1 MLSSSLRH
9 PAWDKRLICAGH
21 PHSKMLK
28 VGVIG
33 AGQIGSAIARALAES
48 GKYKVI
54 ASRRSIEKIKGLEEI
69 GVKITTDNR
78 KVVSASSVIFLA
90 VKPNKVPSIL
100 GEVSGLLEEKLLISV
115 AAAIPISRLSSLAP
129 KAKIIRAMPNVGLMV
144 KAGFTAYCRGPNITD
159 SDIKV
164 AQEIL
169 GELGAYVEVDEDLM
183 DAITALSGSGPAY
196 VALLIEAMAYAG
208 LKVGLPRDLAY
219 RSSAY
224 TVYGTAKLML
234 ETGMH
239 PSTIKEM
246 VLTPGGTTIE
256 GIFYLEEGGVR
267 TAVMK
272 AVEAATRRARE
283 IAEKLD
289 SSIYKA

>member
-1 MLSSSLRH
+1 MLR
-9 PAWDKRLICAGH
+9 
-21 PHSKMLK
+21 

-33 AGQIGSAIARALAES
+33 AGQIGSAIARALVES
-48 GKYKVI
+48 GKYRVI
-54 ASRRSIEKIKGLEEI
+54 ASRRSIERVKDLEQL
-69 GVKITTDNR
+69 GVELTTDNKR
-78 KVVSASSVIFLA
+78 VAGASDAVFLA
-90 VKPNKVPSIL
+90 VKPNKVSPVL
-100 GEVSGLLEEKLLISV
+100 KEVSDMLDGKLLISV
-115 AAAIPISRLSSLAP
+115 AAAIPTSRLGSIAP
-129 KAKIIRAMPNVGLMV
+129 KARIIRAMPNVGLIV
-144 KAGFTAYCRGPNITD
+144 KAGFTAYCRGPNVAD

-164 AQEIL
+164 VQGLL

-183 DAITALSGSGPAY
+183 DAVTALSGSGPAY

-234 ETGMH
+234 ETGLH

-272 AVEAATRRARE
+272 AVEAATKKARE
-283 IAEKLD
+283 IAEKLN
-289 SSIYKA
+289 SSIQ

>member
-1 MLSSSLRH
+1 MLR
-9 PAWDKRLICAGH
+9 
-21 PHSKMLK
+21 

-33 AGQIGSAIARALAES
+33 AGQIGSAIAKALATS
-48 GKYKVI
+48 GKYRVI
-54 ASRRSIEKIKGLEEI
+54 ASRRNGDKIKHLEDL
-69 GVKITTDNR
+69 GVEVTRDNR
-78 KVVSASSVIFLA
+78 LVARSSNVVFLA
-90 VKPNKVPSIL
+90 VKPHKVAEVL
-100 GEVSGLLEEKLLISV
+100 GEVSDLLEGKILISV
-115 AAAIPISRLSSLAP
+115 AAAIPVSKIESMAP
-129 KAKIIRAMPNVGLMV
+129 KAKVIRAMPNVGLMV
-144 KAGFTAYCRGPNITD
+144 KASFTAYCRGSNVNEEDMKI
-159 SDIKV
+159 V
-164 AQEIL
+164 HEIL
-169 GELGAYVEVDEDLM
+169 GELGEYVEVDEELM

-224 TVYGTAKLML
+224 TVYGTAKLFL
-234 ETGMH
+234 EEGLH

-272 AVEAATRRARE
+272 AVEAATRRAKE
-283 IAEKLD
+283 IAERLND
-289 SSIYKA
+289 LFR